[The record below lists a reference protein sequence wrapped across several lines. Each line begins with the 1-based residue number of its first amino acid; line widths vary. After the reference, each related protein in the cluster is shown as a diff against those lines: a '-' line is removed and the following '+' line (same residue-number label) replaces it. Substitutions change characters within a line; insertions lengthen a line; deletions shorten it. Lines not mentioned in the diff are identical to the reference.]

1 MDMNQHT
8 KWKKIGRKMVF
19 SSRFI
24 KVFQDAVKLPNG
36 RMIDDYMVV
45 ELPTVVIVVATDRA
59 GKLMVLDEYK
69 YPQDEVMR
77 TLPAGHL
84 NEGEDPVVCAL
95 RELLEETGYA
105 GTAQYIDTICDY
117 PTKNL
122 HKVHVVRITDI
133 TQTAQAQ
140 LEDTENLRP
149 ELISIAALKKE
160 IKERKWKISSSLAAL
175 ALAGII

>member
-1 MDMNQHT
+1 MQVHT
-8 KWKKIGRKMVF
+8 KWKKIGRKIVF

-24 KVFQDAVKLPNG
+24 KVFQDAVQLPNG
-36 RMIDDYMVV
+36 RTIDDYMVV
-45 ELPTVVIVVATDRA
+45 ELPTVVIVVATDQT

-69 YPQDEVMR
+69 YPKDEVMR

-84 NEGEDPVVCAL
+84 NDGEDPVVCAQ
-95 RELLEETGYA
+95 RELLEETGYT
-105 GTAQYIDTICDY
+105 GSAQYIDVICDY

-133 TQTAQAQ
+133 KQTAKAQ
-140 LEDTENLRP
+140 LEDTENLYP
-149 ELISIAALKKE
+149 ELITVAALKKE

-175 ALAGII
+175 AMAGVI

>member
-1 MDMNQHT
+1 MVAQA
-8 KWKKIGRKMVF
+8 KWKKIGRKTVF
-19 SSRFI
+19 SSRFA
-24 KVFQDAVKLPNG
+24 KVFQDAVQLPNG
-36 RMIDDYMVV
+36 HTIDDYMVV

-84 NEGEDPVVCAL
+84 NEGEDPVVCAQ

-105 GTAQYIDTICDY
+105 GNAKYIDAICDY

-122 HKVHVVRITDI
+122 HKVHVVRITNI
-133 TQTAQAQ
+133 TKTAQAQ

-149 ELISIAALKKE
+149 ELITVAALKKE
-160 IKERKWKISSSLAAL
+160 IKEGKWKISSSLAAL
-175 ALAGII
+175 VLAGVI

>member
-1 MDMNQHT
+1 MNVHT
-8 KWKKIGRKMVF
+8 KWKKIGRKTVF
-19 SSRFI
+19 SSRFV
-24 KVFQDAVKLPNG
+24 KVFQDVVKLPNG

-59 GKLMVLDEYK
+59 GKVMVLDEYK

-84 NEGEDPVVCAL
+84 NGGEDPVVCAQ

-105 GTAQYIDTICDY
+105 GTAQYIDVICDY

-149 ELISIAALKKE
+149 QLITVAALKKE
-160 IKERKWKISSSLAAL
+160 IKDRKWKISSSLAAL
-175 ALAGII
+175 ALAGVI